1 MRRLIATAA
10 LAALVATGSACD
22 SSSISAS
29 GSSATP
35 STSTSTT
42 PSTGT
47 GSGSADTKQV
57 CADARAVITNS
68 TGELGS
74 DLQKV
79 ITAAASGDKAKQ
91 DSAVSSLRDL
101 FNRWSTGLREQA
113 GKTSNADLKAALT
126 TYADKL
132 ATVASE
138 VKTFADLDKANA
150 VVNSPEVADANKKI
164 TELCS

>member
-1 MRRLIATAA
+1 VIT
-10 LAALVATGSACD
+10 D
-22 SSSISAS
+22 
-29 GSSATP
+29 
-35 STSTSTT
+35 STS
-42 PSTGT
+42 
-47 GSGSADTKQV
+47 
-57 CADARAVITNS
+57 
-68 TGELGS
+68 ELGV
-74 DLQKV
+74 DLQQV

-91 DSAVSSLRDL
+91 DSALSALRDL

-150 VVNSPEVADANKKI
+150 VVSAPEVADATKKVSQI
-164 TELCS
+164 CG

>member
-22 SSSISAS
+22 TSSISAS

-35 STSTSTT
+35 TTSTT
-42 PSTGT
+42 PSTST

-68 TGELGS
+68 TGELGA

-113 GKTSNADLKAALT
+113 GKTSNADLKSALT

-150 VVNSPEVADANKKI
+150 VVNSPEVTDATKKI
-164 TELCS
+164 TDLCG